1 MSIESN
7 KKTVL
12 ITGASS
18 GIGYEF
24 ARIFARQKY
33 RLILTARE
41 SAKLL
46 EIKNEFEGQYNTP
59 TIILTKDLSDINEV
73 NTIHEYIKSN
83 NIRVDVLINAA
94 GAGVYGEFKD
104 TDFTKESDMIKV
116 NILALTYLTKNILKE
131 MLESNSG
138 NIINVASTAAFKP
151 GPLMSV
157 YYATKAY
164 VLSFSESIAAEISNT
179 NVTLTILCPGPTST
193 DFMKKSSSSE
203 VKDLKFKKMQT
214 ASEVASYGY
223 KAMLRK
229 ELTAIPGISNRV
241 LTFLL
246 KFFPRKLFAK
256 LMFRMKHR
264 KEYIPE

>member
-1 MSIESN
+1 MFIES
-7 KKTVL
+7 KTKTVL

-24 ARIFARQKY
+24 ARIFASQKY
-33 RLILTARE
+33 RLILTARDE
-41 SAKLL
+41 AKLL
-46 EIKNEFEGQYNTP
+46 AIKKEFEGQYNTP
-59 TIILTKDLSDINEV
+59 TIILIKDLSDINEV
-73 NTIHEYIKSN
+73 NTILEYIKSN
-83 NIRVDVLINAA
+83 NIRVDILINTA
-94 GAGVYGEFKD
+94 GAGVYGEFKG

-116 NILALTYLTKNILKE
+116 NILALTYITKIILKE
-131 MLESNSG
+131 MLKINSG

-157 YYATKAY
+157 YYATKSY

-179 NVTLTILCPGPTST
+179 NVSLTILCPGPTRT
-193 DFMKKSSSSE
+193 DFMKKSSSSA

-214 ASEVASYGY
+214 ASEVAAYGY

-229 ELTAIPGISNRV
+229 ELIAIPGISNRA

-264 KEYIPE
+264 KENIPE